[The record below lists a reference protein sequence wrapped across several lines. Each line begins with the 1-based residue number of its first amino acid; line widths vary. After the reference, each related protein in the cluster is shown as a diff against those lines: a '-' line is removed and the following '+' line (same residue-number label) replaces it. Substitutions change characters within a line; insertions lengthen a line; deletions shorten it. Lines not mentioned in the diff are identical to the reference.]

1 MAYMERPIDREK
13 GVLMKKFT
21 LDFIPYN
28 CPRIF
33 LPIWW
38 IIYLIAAI
46 GYGIYFVFYWLIYG
60 IKWLFSPSA
69 RAKSKTKKV
78 NKKQIRR

>member
-1 MAYMERPIDREK
+1 
-13 GVLMKKFT
+13 MKRFT

-46 GYGIYFVFYWLIYG
+46 GYGIYFVFYWIIYAL
-60 IKWLFSPSA
+60 KWLFSPSL
-69 RAKSKTKKV
+69 RATTKKQKE
-78 NKKQIRR
+78 NKKKQLANLRK